1 MGNRRH
7 KHADEINAWAEGAII
22 QFKINPTARL
32 WFDCPGNNPA
42 WSLEKVYRIKPAK
55 KVIKFRNYLTKFGA
69 ILTYQSD
76 SGLLPEWI
84 EENKDFV
91 SWVGDWQQIEVEA
104 DDNNSGGFE
113 FNDPLGGIRV
123 E

>member
-7 KHADEINAWAEGAII
+7 KHADEIHAWAEGAII
-22 QFKINPTARL
+22 QFKIGLTDRL
-32 WFDCPGNNPA
+32 WIDCPGNNPA

-76 SGLLPEWI
+76 IGFSPKTIGKHKNFVAWI
-84 EENKDFV
+84 
-91 SWVGDWQQIEVEA
+91 GDWQQIEIE
-104 DDNNSGGFE
+104 E
-113 FNDPLGGIRV
+113 Q
-123 E
+123 